1 VIFIRN
7 YLPGYLKGI
16 SKASERHLE
25 GIWKAKMA
33 FRCLS
38 DTFQIPWRI
47 PGDPV
52 KIYDIIYSHSRII
65 YKRQLTEFN

>member
-16 SKASERHLE
+16 SKASGRLK
-25 GIWKAKMA
+25 W
-33 FRCLS
+33 LS
-38 DTFQIPWRI
+38 DAFQIPWRI